1 MTRSSNP
8 RMLLTLTAA
17 SALILGLG
25 GHATAQQPV
34 VHHKT
39 VKVGELDIFYREA
52 AGTSA
57 LKRSLCAARRRSGQ
71 VIKLRGGVHEVRRRE
86 AFRVRAVDGGQR
98 VAGLVAAA
106 LPLPEPGEAHRGP

>member
-17 SALILGLG
+17 TALILGLG

-34 VHHKT
+34 VHHKA
-39 VKVGELDIFYREA
+39 VKVSELDIFYREA

-57 LKRSLCAARRRSGQ
+57 LGRSLCTARRRSG
-71 VIKLRGGVHEVRRRE
+71 
-86 AFRVRAVDGGQR
+86 
-98 VAGLVAAA
+98 
-106 LPLPEPGEAHRGP
+106 